1 MHSVT
6 ACRRWTFRLV
16 CSVLVMSLVSARTIP
31 VGATDL
37 AKQYP
42 ATLNFSKQNQSY
54 NWQTGPQDVW
64 RLESFEYQLG
74 DQFQIKL
81 GPSQVVLGKNGSNV
95 LWAAVYPDQ
104 PGDILKASGGQGD
117 HITSIWIRFHPA
129 RVGELFSADTV
140 GKQGDADLIKQAR
153 RLVNHK
159 LRSSW
164 HAGARPMVPS
174 RESVVIDCET
184 SERERRFYVI
194 DTNKQTARYVD
205 AFRQQTLSV
214 PLPLEQGQAVRIF
227 DQVWNAFDREYAL
240 FAVKEQID
248 WQQLKQEYQ
257 PRAANAKTNQ
267 DLAETLNAMLTE
279 LKDLH
284 MYVRVSGRFLNGY
297 QRKRLFNA
305 SPAAVVNLIEPLNQ
319 IKGLRWGRTQDQI
332 GYIAVD
338 TLSIPS
344 LPDRFEA
351 ALKQMQGTRGLI
363 LDLRANGGGA
373 EQLARKMAGYFAE
386 ESTLYAMHQYRSG
399 PRHTDLGT
407 LQKRIFAPDQNLYY
421 RGPVIVLQGERTMS
435 SAEAFVLMLAACPHV
450 TTMGDRTAG
459 SSGNPRQL
467 DAGAEIIVNLPRW
480 IPRDVSGKSFDTVGI
495 QPDVPVKAA
504 PEEFTRIADPVL
516 TAALK
521 RLRKQTSDFERTDA
535 VLVPRSGNNGQQ

>member
-1 MHSVT
+1 
-6 ACRRWTFRLV
+6 
-16 CSVLVMSLVSARTIP
+16 
-31 VGATDL
+31 
-37 AKQYP
+37 
-42 ATLNFSKQNQSY
+42 
-54 NWQTGPQDVW
+54 
-64 RLESFEYQLG
+64 
-74 DQFQIKL
+74 
-81 GPSQVVLGKNGSNV
+81 
-95 LWAAVYPDQ
+95 
-104 PGDILKASGGQGD
+104 
-117 HITSIWIRFHPA
+117 
-129 RVGELFSADTV
+129 
-140 GKQGDADLIKQAR
+140 
-153 RLVNHK
+153 
-159 LRSSW
+159 
-164 HAGARPMVPS
+164 MVPS

-184 SERERRFYVI
+184 SEIERRFYVI

-240 FAVKEQID
+240 FAVKQQID
-248 WQQLKQEYQ
+248 WHQLKQEYR

-284 MYVRVSGRFLNGY
+284 VYVRGSGSFLNGY

-305 SPAAVVNLIEPLNQ
+305 SPAAAVKLIGPLNQ

-338 TLSIPS
+338 MLSISS

-351 ALKQMQGTRGLI
+351 ALKQMQGTRGLV

-373 EQLARKMAGYFAE
+373 EPLARKMAGYFVEA
-386 ESTLYAMHQYRSG
+386 STLYAIHQYRSG

-407 LQKRIFAPDQNLYY
+407 LQKRIFAPDQNWYY

-504 PEEFTRIADPVL
+504 SEEFTRTADPVL

-521 RLRKQTSDFERTDA
+521 HLRKQTSDLERSDA
-535 VLVPRSGNNGQQ
+535 VLVPRSGNNGQ

>member
-1 MHSVT
+1 
-6 ACRRWTFRLV
+6 
-16 CSVLVMSLVSARTIP
+16 
-31 VGATDL
+31 
-37 AKQYP
+37 
-42 ATLNFSKQNQSY
+42 
-54 NWQTGPQDVW
+54 
-64 RLESFEYQLG
+64 
-74 DQFQIKL
+74 
-81 GPSQVVLGKNGSNV
+81 
-95 LWAAVYPDQ
+95 
-104 PGDILKASGGQGD
+104 
-117 HITSIWIRFHPA
+117 
-129 RVGELFSADTV
+129 
-140 GKQGDADLIKQAR
+140 
-153 RLVNHK
+153 
-159 LRSSW
+159 
-164 HAGARPMVPS
+164 MVPS

-205 AFRQQTLSV
+205 AFRQQALSV

-227 DQVWNAFDREYAL
+227 DQVWYAFDREYAL
-240 FAVKEQID
+240 FAVKQQID

-284 MYVRVSGRFLNGY
+284 VYVRVSGRFLNGY

-305 SPAAVVNLIEPLNQ
+305 SPAAAVNLIGPLNQ
-319 IKGLRWGRTQDQI
+319 IKGLRWGRTQDHI

-338 TLSIPS
+338 SLSISS
-344 LPDRFEA
+344 LPDRFEV
-351 ALKQMQGTRGLI
+351 ALKQMQETRGLI

-373 EQLARKMAGYFAE
+373 EPLARKMAGYFAE
-386 ESTLYAMHQYRSG
+386 ASTLYAMHQYRSG
-399 PRHTDLGT
+399 PTHTDLGA
-407 LQKRIFAPDQNLYY
+407 LQKRIFAPDQNWYY

-467 DAGAEIIVNLPRW
+467 DAGAEIIVNLPHW

-495 QPDVPVKAA
+495 QPDVAVKVA
-504 PEEFTRIADPVL
+504 PEEFTRTTDPVL

-521 RLRKQTSDFERTDA
+521 HLRKQTSDFERTDA
-535 VLVPRSGNNGQQ
+535 VLVPRSGNNTQQ